1 MAHSMDWL
9 SQGQRRLAAIM
20 FTDMVGYTAL
30 GQKNETLSLALVEEQ
45 RKVIRPILARHSGR
59 EVKTIGDAFLVEF
72 PNAVEAIRCAYDIQ
86 RAVRDFNLSLE
97 SDKRIH
103 LRIGVHVGEVVES
116 QGDISG
122 DTVNVASR
130 IEPLSEDG
138 GVCVT
143 RTVYD
148 FVKGKVDIPLTSL
161 GPKSLK
167 NVTEPMEIFKMV
179 MPWEGEGG
187 SSPMQL
193 DTRRV
198 AVLPFANMS
207 PDPADVYFADGMTEE
222 LIASL
227 SGVNGLSVI
236 ARTSVMKYKDG
247 SKGALEVARELNVGT
262 LVEGS
267 VRKAGDRLRITVQMI
282 DGRTESHS
290 WARNYD
296 KRLDDI
302 FAIQSDVAKQV
313 ADALQVQLLS
323 AERKKLET
331 APTSNIEAYTL
342 YLKGIYHLNRA
353 YGEAKPLRTAILH
366 FEEAIANDPKFA
378 GAYAQLAYTYDT
390 LGWFGMMPPKTASE
404 KAKAYV
410 EKALALD
417 DSLAD
422 AHQVMGR
429 VCRNFLWD
437 FTRAE
442 REFSR
447 AIELSPSHAD
457 AMGNRAM
464 LKSFNRQFDEAAKE
478 IRRAVDLDPVSG
490 RGAGYAGT
498 VYLYG
503 GMFDEAIQQFTRY
516 LEADQGSV
524 YALGNIG
531 LAHIQKGMV
540 EQGLREVIAATPHGQ
555 GASMSDLA
563 YAYAKAGKVE
573 ELRNLLTELLNE
585 VVGNDGLATSV
596 ACVYAQL
603 GEADEAM
610 KWLEKA
616 YEERVGYLV
625 AANSDFAFDAI
636 RADPRFQALMKKIGW
651 TNTL

>member
-1 MAHSMDWL
+1 MF
-9 SQGQRRLAAIM
+9 QGQRRLAAIM

-30 GQKNETLSLALVEEQ
+30 GQKNESLSIALVEEQ
-45 RKVIRPILARHSGR
+45 RRLIRPVLGKHGGR
-59 EVKTIGDAFLVEF
+59 EIKTIGDAFLVEF
-72 PNAVEAIRCAYDIQ
+72 PNAIDAVRCAYDIQ
-86 RAVRDFNLSLE
+86 REIREFNMSLALE
-97 SDKRIH
+97 KRIH
-103 LRIGVHVGEVVES
+103 LRIGIHVGEVVEDK
-116 QGDISG
+116 GDISG
-122 DTVNVASR
+122 DAVNVASR
-130 IEPLSEDG
+130 VEAIAEDG
-138 GVCVT
+138 GVSLS
-143 RTVYD
+143 RQVYD
-148 FVKGKVDIPLTSL
+148 QVHNKLEFQFDGL
-161 GPKSLK
+161 GPKNLK
-167 NVTEPMEIFKMV
+167 NVSAPLEMFKMV
-179 MPWEGEGG
+179 MPWEGERG
-187 SSPMQL
+187 SSPIQL
-193 DTRRV
+193 DKKRV

-222 LIASL
+222 LITSL

-247 SKGALEVARELNVGT
+247 SKGASEVAKELKVGT

-282 DGRTESHS
+282 DGQTESHS

-313 ADALQVQLLS
+313 AEVLQVKLLS
-323 AERKKLET
+323 ADKKKLET
-331 APTSNIEAYTL
+331 VPTSNIEAYTL
-342 YLKGIYHLNRA
+342 YLKGVYHLNRSWG
-353 YGEAKPLRTAILH
+353 GEQPLKTALLH
-366 FEEAIANDPKFA
+366 FEEAIANDPMFA

-390 LGWFGMMPPKTASE
+390 LGWFGIMSPRVAGE
-404 KAKAYV
+404 KAKGYV

-429 VCRNFLWD
+429 VCRNYLWD
-437 FTRAE
+437 FPKAE

-464 LKSFNRQFDEAAKE
+464 LKTFNRQFDEAAEE
-478 IRRAVDLDPVSG
+478 IKRAVELDPVSG

-503 GMFDEAIQQFTRY
+503 GRYDEAIEQFTRY
-516 LEADQGSV
+516 LENDPGST
-524 YALGNIG
+524 YAMGNIG

-540 EQGLREVIAATPHGQ
+540 ELGLKEVVESSRRQ
-555 GASMSDLA
+555 GASLSDLS
-563 YAYAKAGKVE
+563 YAYAKGGKLE
-573 ELRNLLTELLNE
+573 ELRGLLKQMLEE
-585 VVGNDGLATSV
+585 VAGNDGLTTAV
-596 ACVYAQL
+596 ACAYANL
-603 GEADEAM
+603 GEVDAAI

-616 YEERVGYLV
+616 YEGRVGYLV
-625 AANSDFAFDAI
+625 AANNDFAFDAI
-636 RADPRFQALMKKIGW
+636 RADPRFQSLMRKLGW